1 MRRIWLRLTWIPASL
16 AAWASALSVH
26 WAEPSSSRATMVP
39 SACVSKCPGGAC
51 LTKTRMRLRSC
62 CVTLGLRPDPGRMP
76 SPAAPSALK
85 RTRWM
90 RTVCGWQ
97 PSSVAISLGVLPAQ
111 LGGDLIG
118 RLASPAREH
127 HLGVKFPIS
136 GRVMA
141 LGQLAH
147 HAFFLHILRR
157 SRFHMLG
164 HLCAPFLSHSPLL
177 F

>member
-1 MRRIWLRLTWIPASL
+1 M
-16 AAWASALSVH
+16 
-26 WAEPSSSRATMVP
+26 PSKAGPLGIEAHQVD
-39 SACVSKCPGGAC
+39 AH
-51 LTKTRMRLRSC
+51 RLR
-62 CVTLGLRPDPGRMP
+62 M
-76 SPAAPSALK
+76 A
-85 RTRWM
+85 
-90 RTVCGWQ
+90 
-97 PSSVAISLGVLPAQ
+97 AQ

-177 F
+177 FYHQ

>member
-51 LTKTRMRLRSC
+51 MTKTRMRLRSC
-62 CVTLGLRPDPGRMP
+62 SVNLALRPDPGRMP
-76 SPAAPSALK
+76 SKAGP
-85 RTRWM
+85 
-90 RTVCGWQ
+90 
-97 PSSVAISLGVLPAQ
+97 LGIEAHHLRMAAQ

-147 HAFFLHILRR
+147 HAFFLHI
-157 SRFHMLG
+157 
-164 HLCAPFLSHSPLL
+164 
-177 F
+177 